1 MCPRASLLSLRVSSL
16 LLLLS
21 LSISSLLLVLSN
33 LPCFFRSHGAGYLL
47 HLQPLCRTLPTSLH
61 SLSHDSTYLL
71 HLLPLCK
78 TLLTLYFI
86 FYRGANNL
94 LHLRPLC
101 RTRKIVTFIVRPGA
115 HSAPSVRT
123 AASQLCSLLCTYG
136 CLAAIKT
143 VNLQLSCSFAYLVL
157 TAVTK
162 EKDHSVS
169 LWIQL

>member
-1 MCPRASLLSLRVSSL
+1 MCPRASLHSLRFSSL

-21 LSISSLLLVLSN
+21 LRISSLLLVLSN

-61 SLSHDSTYLL
+61 SLSPDSTYLL
-71 HLLPLCK
+71 HLLLLCK

-86 FYRGANNL
+86 LSRGANNL

-115 HSAPSVRT
+115 QSAPSVRT
-123 AASQLCSLLCTYG
+123 AVSQLVPYC
-136 CLAAIKT
+136 
-143 VNLQLSCSFAYLVL
+143 VL
-157 TAVTK
+157 TAAK
-162 EKDHSVS
+162 
-169 LWIQL
+169 QLCLLTMS